1 MIRKEIPVP
10 EPQVAA
16 LTEWAKKNEVIP
28 FPPPVAKQV
37 RDLPPV
43 ESLCE
48 SIQEDIPEPE
58 VLVDGLIHRGTKVS
72 LAGGSKSYKT
82 WTLLDLALSVA
93 AGVAWWGMPVHQGPV
108 LYINFEIPRVFILKR
123 IKALLAAKDIAAP
136 DQFSLWNLR
145 GHCCAAAEIIP
156 KIIAEMRDKEYVMVV
171 IDPTYKLM
179 GGRDENSAGDVADIL
194 NQFEKI
200 AVETGAAVVFGSHF
214 SKGNQAGKE
223 VLDRVSGSGVFAR
236 DPDTIITLT
245 KHAEEDAFTVEP
257 ILRNFPS
264 MKPFAVRWEYPV
276 MHRATDLNPDDLKQ
290 PRKARAKMKVVP
302 TLDGFLEIFPET
314 YSGDPQ
320 SAVMTT
326 EQIAE
331 VFSQR
336 GWDSSTATTLREEAV
351 ATNRLVVRR
360 GPHNRLSIAR
370 SNIFE
375 AIDARLEQIIQ

>member
-1 MIRKEIPVP
+1 MP
-10 EPQVAA
+10 EPQNAA
-16 LTEWAKKNEVIP
+16 LIEWAKKNEVIP
-28 FPPPVAKQV
+28 FPPVVAKQV
-37 RDLPPV
+37 RPLPPI

-48 SIQEDIPEPE
+48 SIQEDIQEPE

-93 AGVAWWGMPVHQGPV
+93 AGVSWWDRPVHQGKV
-108 LYINFEIPRVFILKR
+108 LYINFEIHRGFMLKR
-123 IKALLAAKDIAAP
+123 IQTLLTAKGIDTPAG
-136 DQFSLWNLR
+136 FSLWNLR
-145 GHCCAAAEIIP
+145 GHCCSAAQIVP
-156 KIIAEMRDKEYVMVV
+156 QIIAEMRDKEYVMVV

-179 GGRDENSAGDVADIL
+179 GGRDENSAGDVANIL

-200 AVETGAAVVFGSHF
+200 AVETDAAVVFGSHF
-214 SKGNQAGKE
+214 SKGNQAAKE

-264 MKPFAVRWEYPV
+264 MKPFAVRWEHPV
-276 MHRATDLNPDDLKQ
+276 MHRATDLDPGDLKQ
-290 PRKARAKMKVVP
+290 PRRSRAKTKVIP
-302 TLDGFLEIFPET
+302 TIDGFLEIFPET
-314 YSGDPQ
+314 YSGNPH

-326 EQIAE
+326 EKIAE
-331 VFSQR
+331 EFSQR
-336 GWDSSTATTLREEAV
+336 GWDPSATTTLREEAV
-351 ATNRLVVRR
+351 ATKRLVVRR

-370 SNIFE
+370 PNIFE
-375 AIDARLEQIIQ
+375 GIDAGLDQIMQ